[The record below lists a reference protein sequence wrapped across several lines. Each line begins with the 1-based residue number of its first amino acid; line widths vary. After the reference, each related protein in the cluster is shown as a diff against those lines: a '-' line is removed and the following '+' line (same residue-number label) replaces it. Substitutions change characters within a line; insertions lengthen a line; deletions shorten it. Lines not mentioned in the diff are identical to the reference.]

1 MTEKSMMLKEF
12 FIKEFSDLY
21 DKMRECDHGL
31 SDKLNPY
38 HEEGDVWTHTEMVLD
53 ALPSTVSDSVV
64 VAALLHDI
72 GKVYTREVTPEGKV
86 RFFNHASRSTF
97 EAIDILKVIYDN
109 LFDFFNTFSVLNS
122 DSFVHVLNLINLH
135 YIFFNYTDSQT
146 EKNAVKLAKK
156 LSGYGLTFYN
166 DLVDLV
172 KADHVGRITSQKTKV
187 SNEFFELVKVKI
199 KNLIDNFD
207 CSKNIKDNYIDLL
220 IGIPYSGKSFFLE
233 NYVNNSDIVIISRDN
248 LIMKKYPELSYN
260 EAWKLVDQNAINLEL
275 DSLFRSAVK
284 DNKNII
290 VDMTNLSRKSRNSKL
305 SQVSK
310 NYNKKASVFYTG
322 MGKIKE
328 RIKKRKDKNIDQL
341 VLNRMMNSFQLPTYS
356 EFDEIYFKVTV

>member
-21 DKMRECDHGL
+21 DKMKECDHGL

-72 GKVYTREVTPEGKV
+72 GKVYTREVTSEGKV

-97 EAIDILKVIYDN
+97 ESIDILKTIYDK
-109 LFDFFNTFSVLNS
+109 LSGFFNTFSVLNS

-156 LSGYGLTFYN
+156 LYGYGLNFYI
-166 DLVDLV
+166 DLVELI
-172 KADHVGRITSQKTKV
+172 KADHAGRITNIKDKV
-187 SNEFFELVKVKI
+187 SDDFMNLVKVKI
-199 KNLIDNFD
+199 KEFLEIPVISRDEI
-207 CSKNIKDNYIDLL
+207 KNSILML
-220 IGIPYSGKSFFLE
+220 VGIPYSGKS
-233 NYVNNSDIVIISRDN
+233 YSIGDIKDIHDVIISRDN
-248 LIMKKYPELSYN
+248 LVTDKFPHLNYHD
-260 EAWKLVDQNAINLEL
+260 AWKLVDHDAINLEL
-275 DSLFRSAVK
+275 DDMFKTAVK
-284 DNKNII
+284 ERKNIVI
-290 VDMTNLSRKSRNSKL
+290 DMTNLSIKSRNKKL
-305 SQVSK
+305 SQIPKGYFKQAIV
-310 NYNKKASVFYTG
+310 YYTG
-322 MGKIKE
+322 LN
-328 RIKKRKDKNIDQL
+328 RIKDRVKERKDKKIDYS
-341 VLNRMMNSFQLPTYS
+341 VLERMMNSFQVPLFS
-356 EFDEIYFKVTV
+356 EFDEIDFYLQF